1 MDKIEKIKEYQ
12 TIIQQVLKSYVS
24 EGGCPPEIEMQLV
37 FDLENNHYQVV
48 SVGWKGE
55 HRIHGMII
63 HIDIRDGK
71 IWIQH
76 NGTESDL
83 GHIFLAAGVPKS
95 DIVLG
100 FQSPFKRQFTEF
112 AVG

>member
-1 MDKIEKIKEYQ
+1 MVTYRQYVLELLHEYSQ
-12 TIIQQVLKSYVS
+12 YPPSYGDV
-24 EGGCPPEIEMQLV
+24 ELEMIVDPLR
-37 FDLENNHYQVV
+37 DHYQLL
-48 SVGWKGE
+48 SVGWHKQQ
-55 HRIHGMII
+55 RIHGCIL

-76 NGTESDL
+76 DGTEEGSANRLVD
-83 GHIFLAAGVPKS
+83 AGVAKE

-100 FQSPFKRQFTEF
+100 FQSPAKRRYTEF

>member
-1 MDKIEKIKEYQ
+1 MDSLTRYRGYIRQILEEYSQ
-12 TIIQQVLKSYVS
+12 FRPAYGDVEVEQIIDPAGDQY
-24 EGGCPPEIEMQLV
+24 QLMS
-37 FDLENNHYQVV
+37 L
-48 SVGWKGE
+48 GWQNRQ
-55 HRIHGMII
+55 RIHGCML

-76 NGTESDL
+76 DGTEEGVANRL
-83 GHIFLAAGVPKS
+83 VALGVPKS